1 MNNKKNL
8 PIIQE
13 AKNLALSGQQV
24 SLVSRGLDV
33 LKNITA
39 DAQDDNNAERLW
51 ELGCEYMK
59 GSETERDYERAF
71 YWFCN
76 AAEQGHAEAQ
86 FALGALYAAGDGVK
100 QNDELAAM
108 WYRKAAEKGHA
119 WAKRKLAD
127 MSGGL

>member
-1 MNNKKNL
+1 MDNNNNF

-13 AKNLALSGQQV
+13 TKVLAVTGQQV

-33 LKNITA
+33 FKNITA
-39 DAQDDNNAERLW
+39 DAQDDNNAVRQW

-59 GSETERDYERAF
+59 GGEAERDYERAY

-100 QNDELAAM
+100 QNDVLAM
-108 WYRKAAEKGHA
+108 TWYGKAADQGHA
-119 WAKRKLAD
+119 WAKRKLAE
-127 MSGGL
+127 MQGV